1 MPRRDNDDRRSPPRD
16 SQSLTMPTFTY
27 KALDGQG
34 RFIAGEIEATDQRAV
49 AAQLQ
54 RLGYVPLEKPGPKAT
69 DGGQSFFTFQRNV
82 GRKDVTVFLRELALV
97 LRAGLTLDEALLLL
111 AGEERRGLAN
121 VARELRNA
129 IAGGASLGDALL
141 RHPRMFGPDLIAM
154 VRVAE
159 ASGNL
164 DGVLEAVGAE
174 RARTEQLMEKVT
186 SALRYPAVLLVI
198 AVGVLVFFL
207 VVVVPQFASVLRD
220 FGQQPDGMVGFVL
233 AASDFLVAYGDVLA
247 GILAAVLIV
256 GFLAFR
262 QPPVR
267 AAMMAYVS
275 RLPGLRGILELRR
288 TVLFCSSL
296 GMLLGNGVTLT
307 AALRV
312 LLDLPGAGGQ
322 GLDKVVEGVRRGSRL
337 VDALTKI
344 GYLPALALR
353 MLRVGEESGELAT
366 VARRTAEFYETK
378 LSERLDRL
386 SGIVGPAAIVAIASV
401 VGGLIVSIMTAL
413 LSVNQLVG
421 Q

>member
-1 MPRRDNDDRRSPPRD
+1 
-16 SQSLTMPTFTY
+16 MPTFTY
-27 KALDGQG
+27 KALDAQG
-34 RFIAGEIEATDQRAV
+34 RFIAGELEATDQRAV

-54 RLGYVPLEKPGPKAT
+54 RLGYVPLEKPGAKSA
-69 DGGQSFFTFQRNV
+69 DAGQSFFTFQRNIS
-82 GRKDVTVFLRELALV
+82 RKDVTVFLRELALV
-97 LRAGLTLDEALLLL
+97 IRAGLTLDEALLLL
-111 AGEERRGLAN
+111 AGEEKRGLASI
-121 VARELRNA
+121 AREIRNA
-129 IAGGASLGDALL
+129 IAGGASFGDALL

-174 RARTEQLMEKVT
+174 RTRTEQLMEKVT
-186 SALRYPAVLLVI
+186 SALRYPAILLVV
-198 AVGVLVFFL
+198 AAGVLVFFL

-233 AASDFLVAYGDVLA
+233 GASDFLVENGEILA
-247 GILAAVLIV
+247 GILGAVLLV
-256 GFLAFR
+256 GFLGFR
-262 QPPVR
+262 QPPIR
-267 AAMMAYVS
+267 AAMFAYVS
-275 RLPGLRGILELRR
+275 RMPGLRGILELRR

-312 LLDLPGAGGQ
+312 LQDLPGAGLGF
-322 GLDKVVEGVRRGSRL
+322 DTVVEGVRRGGRL
-337 VDALTKI
+337 VDALTKV

-353 MLRVGEESGELAT
+353 MLRVGEESGELAA
-366 VARRTAEFYETK
+366 VAKRTAEFYETK

-386 SGIVGPAAIVAIASV
+386 SGIVGPVAIVAIASV